1 MSYRSI
7 KRVLGENSLERKC
20 RILFGI
26 CMFVLIGG
34 SFWGVMRMTEDFIRQ
49 DTRNK
54 SREALEMH
62 LLKAHMKSMQFTE
75 DDPNNF
81 LVALAEKF
89 SQFDARIDSIVIDN
103 SILRRN
109 ALARL
114 PADAEEDLL
123 VRQLVEKYQQVQSDE
138 HYRKY
143 LTGAGQGREGPA
155 EGSDKGETVA
165 GDSQQGFLGNTS
177 LVDDYQDRYGPED
190 VYQYYKPVVFTDECI
205 VCHTPARWEATDEKW
220 TNLPPVQTAGFERP
234 VPPLPPMYIIR
245 LTQPYREANEGII
258 RSRAILLAAAIVTA
272 FLSTAALY
280 AIMRYVIVKPLQQ
293 LQEVIKQVSSGN
305 MDVRSDIN
313 TGDEFEELSKSLN
326 RMLRHLADS
335 RNALEAANVDL
346 DRKVDEQAQL
356 TMKLYEMNQLKS
368 DFLTNMSHEL
378 RTPLNS
384 IIGFSEILA
393 DVDVLNEKQQGWA
406 RNIRNSGQMLLELIN
421 NILDLA
427 KLEAGRTQVQSA
439 EFLIESLFD
448 DLREMIQPL
457 AEKKNIQVTTHV
469 ENNIPPLYQDHGM
482 VRQIL
487 TNLLANAVKFTP
499 EGGRIRAV
507 ASRRADQIVLLVE
520 DTGIGIP
527 ENERSIIF
535 EKFRQAPST
544 LGADSLTR
552 RHSGTGLGLSIVR
565 ELCILLGGSVSVESE
580 VGKGSRFY
588 VILPIRYEPLP
599 VIRSEIAEQI
609 DSLTHSRQYPFSRA
623 ISIAEGNSLDNDV
636 SSAPA
641 TGSGN

>member
-49 DTRNK
+49 DTRIK

-62 LLKAHMKSMQFTE
+62 LLKSHMKSMQFTE

-109 ALARL
+109 AKARL
-114 PADAEEDLL
+114 PADAEEDRL

-143 LTGAGQGREGPA
+143 LSNTAPGAA
-155 EGSDKGETVA
+155 ESPVKGESSGSPGA
-165 GDSQQGFLGNTS
+165 IQQGFLGSSS
-177 LVDDYQDRYGPED
+177 LVDDYVDRYGPED

-205 VCHTPARWEATDEKW
+205 VCHTPAKWDAGAQIW

-293 LQEVIKQVSSGN
+293 LQEVIKQVSAGN
-305 MDVRSDIN
+305 MDVRSELN

-335 RNALEAANVDL
+335 RNALEAANADL

-384 IIGFSEILA
+384 IIGFSEILS

-427 KLEAGRTQVQSA
+427 KLEAGRTQVQPA
-439 EFLIESLFD
+439 EFQIESLFD

-469 ENNIPPLYQDHGM
+469 ENHIPALYQDAGM

-507 ASRRADQIVLLVE
+507 ATRRADQIMLLVE

-527 ENERSIIF
+527 ESERTIIF

-565 ELCILLGGSVSVESE
+565 ELCILLGGNVSVESE

-588 VILPIRYEPLP
+588 VVLPIRYEPLP
-599 VIRSEIAEQI
+599 VIRSEVAEQI
-609 DSLTHSRQYPFSRA
+609 DSLTHSRQYPFTRQVPDIDGPVA
-623 ISIAEGNSLDNDV
+623 AES
-636 SSAPA
+636 P
-641 TGSGN
+641 

>member
-49 DTRNK
+49 DTRIK

-62 LLKAHMKSMQFTE
+62 LLKSHMKSMQFTE

-109 ALARL
+109 AKARL
-114 PADAEEDLL
+114 PADAEEDRL

-143 LTGAGQGREGPA
+143 LSNSASVATEPPANGENSGGPGAM
-155 EGSDKGETVA
+155 
-165 GDSQQGFLGNTS
+165 QQGFLGSSS

-205 VCHTPARWEATDEKW
+205 VCHTPAQWDAGAQKW

-293 LQEVIKQVSSGN
+293 LQEVIKQVSAGN
-305 MDVRSDIN
+305 MDVRSDLN

-335 RNALEAANVDL
+335 RNALEAANADL

-384 IIGFSEILA
+384 IIGFSEILS

-427 KLEAGRTQVQSA
+427 KLEAGRTQVLPA
-439 EFLIESLFD
+439 EFQIESLFD
-448 DLREMIQPL
+448 DLREMIRPL

-469 ENNIPPLYQDHGM
+469 ENNIPALYQDAGM

-507 ASRRADQIVLLVE
+507 ATRRADQIMLLVE

-527 ENERSIIF
+527 ESERTIIF

-588 VILPIRYEPLP
+588 VVLPIHYEPLP
-599 VIRSEIAEQI
+599 VIRSEVAEQI
-609 DSLTHSRQYPFSRA
+609 DSLTHSRQYPFTRPVPDIDGPVAADS
-623 ISIAEGNSLDNDV
+623 
-636 SSAPA
+636 P
-641 TGSGN
+641 